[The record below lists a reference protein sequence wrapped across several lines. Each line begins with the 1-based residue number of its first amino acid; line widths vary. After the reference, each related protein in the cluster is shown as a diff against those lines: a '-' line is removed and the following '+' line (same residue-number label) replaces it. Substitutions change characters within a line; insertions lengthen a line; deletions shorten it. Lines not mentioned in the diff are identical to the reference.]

1 MSSRLYCRLNV
12 MELIGNNH
20 LSRSPEG
27 IKLIPIPSNPPCGQ
41 PVHKIP
47 RKEQNNE
54 PDNTDD
60 FRILIQRHM
69 VEIRLFFRKVSAFPC
84 NIWYFDKICGIAEW
98 LGVGCIVARKHV
110 ALWMDCGQLVEE
122 NQMAFK
128 MRDPARK
135 LGRNSLVGSVV
146 HVPGGKG
153 SMGPFPVCVFVV
165 HHVQK
170 WEKYK
175 HDYPCRQH

>member
-1 MSSRLYCRLNV
+1 MKKPHGRAVDLWKSCNTSLLVRSICKWITFLKGFSKSIANRRILWLPALHVSAPATSSSLYCRLNV

-20 LSRSPEG
+20 LPRSPEG

-47 RKEQNNE
+47 RNEQNNE

-84 NIWYFDKICGIAEW
+84 NI
-98 LGVGCIVARKHV
+98 
-110 ALWMDCGQLVEE
+110 
-122 NQMAFK
+122 
-128 MRDPARK
+128 
-135 LGRNSLVGSVV
+135 
-146 HVPGGKG
+146 
-153 SMGPFPVCVFVV
+153 
-165 HHVQK
+165 
-170 WEKYK
+170 
-175 HDYPCRQH
+175 